1 MFYFLFLQWKSQ
13 SETVYFDPPS
23 LRGFAQNR
31 SADSFVDNLQAPRP
45 FFAGSS
51 SASGFHVEGSSVHMS
66 LPIFGEVDALQGKT
80 YELSLQWPGTSAR
93 MSHVAGLLPPDR
105 CLDAEGSK
113 EFLDLEA
120 ANLSH
125 YQNSILHIRQGLGVL
140 KVAQDVRC
148 RPYEVEAQAFLDD
161 MNKADLES
169 AKTAASAAA
178 AAAASGT
185 SADGVAP
192 IENVSKLYY
201 LSFYV

>member
-1 MFYFLFLQWKSQ
+1 M
-13 SETVYFDPPS
+13 
-23 LRGFAQNR
+23 
-31 SADSFVDNLQAPRP
+31 QAPRP

-51 SASGFHVEGSSVHMS
+51 SASGFHVEGSCVHVFV
-66 LPIFGEVDALQGKT
+66 PNFGEVDALLGKA
-80 YELSLQWPGTSAR
+80 YELSLQLPGTSAR

-140 KVAQDVRC
+140 KAAQDVRC

-169 AKTAASAAA
+169 AKTSASAAA
-178 AAAASGT
+178 PAAGT
-185 SADGVAP
+185 SADGVSH
-192 IENVSKLYY
+192 IENVSDHIICIV
-201 LSFYV
+201 FV